1 MRKLL
6 NIGLLIAVTA
16 MTLCLLAACNGK
28 SGEESLSTDLVKNPK
43 SASQPTE
50 KQPII
55 TFDKTEHDFGTV
67 LQGEVVTY
75 SFHFT
80 NTGSSPLII
89 SNVNTSCGCTVGDFS
104 REPIAP
110 GKDGYIK
117 ATYDSKGHHG
127 FQSRALT
134 VITNTNPSQSVLR
147 LKATVQTPDQY

>member
-1 MRKLL
+1 MKHWLSV
-6 NIGLLIAVTA
+6 LILA
-16 MTLCLLAACNGK
+16 LCLFTACDNDKGDEGK
-28 SGEESLSTDLVKNPK
+28 ISTDLVTNPK
-43 SASQPTE
+43 SATQPSN
-50 KQPII
+50 KQPVI
-55 TFDKTEHDFGTV
+55 TFDKTEHDFGTI

-89 SNVNTSCGCTVGDFS
+89 SNVNTSCGCTIGDFS

-134 VITNTNPSQSVLR
+134 VITNTNPNQTVLR